1 MQMVESKSLGG
12 KRMKFNLTFTYD
24 KEEALEKV
32 PDKVLVEER
41 RFSSIYE
48 IEVNSLE
55 DILRLTKVDPNGVVI
70 YEADGYDGEHDYTIE
85 IYNGYRE

>member
-1 MQMVESKSLGG
+1 
-12 KRMKFNLTFTYD
+12 MKFNLTFTYD

-48 IEVNSLE
+48 IEINSLE
-55 DILRLTKVDPNGVVI
+55 DILRLTKVDWGVVI
-70 YEADGYDGEHDYTIE
+70 YEATGYEGEHDYTIE

>member
-1 MQMVESKSLGG
+1 
-12 KRMKFNLTFTYD
+12 MKFNLTFTYG
-24 KEEALEKV
+24 KEETLEKV

-41 RFSSIYE
+41 RFFSIYE

-55 DILRLTKVDPNGVVI
+55 DILRLVELEPDGVVI
-70 YEADGYDGEHDYTIE
+70 YGSDGYDGEHDYTIE